1 MTDTKPVPV
10 PPDFYEKTLRNVA
23 NLRQEYDHNDTLH
36 RFLGDAEASI
46 ANLIVLQAEATRDVE
61 AVQAQCCAFSK
72 ERDEA
77 KNKAAVAVADRLA
90 AIEHW
95 KKTADA
101 CAVERNEAYLEVH
114 RIRAALG
121 CVQFEPAE
129 DAARRLVSE
138 RDSARAEARFQA
150 GKAEAAAIAR
160 DVANDRAT
168 RWHGLYSALIE
179 KAEQSRSAFKVGDR
193 VANKELAFQAATVI
207 AFFDAIDGVRFVA
220 VENDWGQAHLWRL
233 DLVCAVAVRP

>member
-46 ANLIVLQAEATRDVE
+46 ANLIVLQAETVKD
-61 AVQAQCCAFSK
+61 
-72 ERDEA
+72 RDEA
-77 KNKAAVAVADRLA
+77 RACLETSESYRDTWRKS
-90 AIEHW
+90 
-95 KKTADA
+95 ADA
-101 CAVERNEAYLEVH
+101 CAVERNEAYREVH

-179 KAEQSRSAFKVGDR
+179 KAEQSRRASFKVGDR
-193 VANKELAFQAATVI
+193 VAHKERVFQAANVI

-220 VENDWGQAHLWRL
+220 VENDWGQSHFWRL